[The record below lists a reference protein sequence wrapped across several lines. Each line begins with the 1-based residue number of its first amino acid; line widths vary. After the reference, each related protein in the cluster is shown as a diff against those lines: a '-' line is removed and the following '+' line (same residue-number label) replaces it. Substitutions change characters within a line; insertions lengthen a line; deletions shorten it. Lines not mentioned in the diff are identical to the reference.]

1 MSTIDE
7 LRRLNDQSRVRLAA
21 VEALREQYELIAR
34 HSRQRL
40 DASRLLLERRVPS
53 DQV

>member
-1 MSTIDE
+1 MGTVED
-7 LRRLNDQSRVRLAA
+7 LRRLNDESRVRLAA
-21 VEALREQYELIAR
+21 VEALREQHQLIAR

-40 DASRLLLERRVPS
+40 EASRLLLERSQRT